1 MKQLHQS
8 SVTFQEEGHTYH
20 LGGRRLYG
28 ITGLIHSIL
37 GLGVY
42 PDADAHTEDYIIPRA
57 GSRGHAVHK
66 AIEEYD
72 TLGVYSDTQVVKTI
86 FGSSKRDNIAIEEL
100 TWNVKNELD
109 AYIDHLNRYGFEPIA
124 NEYIVSDE
132 KYFAS
137 QIDNVWRNKRT
148 GGIWLAD
155 TKTNNVKL
163 YPLCGYYDANF
174 FTDRV
179 DALKEYLSWQLSI
192 YAYLFE
198 RCNPGLNVEGL
209 VCNWLRSD
217 AHELWEI
224 ERKDDSLVEM
234 LLDADVTE
242 LDSDI
247 LYYNEHQEE
256 LLAMFQRPERKTL
269 TILPDNI
276 IDYVADTITRYEQAK
291 AEMESV
297 KKTIQQAMKEHNV
310 VSFNFG
316 AFKGSIAKD
325 SITTKFDVERF
336 KADYPELYKE
346 FLITSTR
353 KGGFTLKTNKK

>member
-1 MKQLHQS
+1 MNLYTS

-20 LGGRRLYG
+20 LDNRQLYG

-37 GLGVY
+37 GLQVY
-42 PDADAHTEDYIIPRA
+42 PDADAYTKDYRIPRA
-57 GSRGHAVHK
+57 GSRGRAVHK
-66 AIEEYD
+66 AIEDYD
-72 TLGVYSDTQVVKTI
+72 TLGAYNDTQVVKTI
-86 FGSSKRDNIAIEEL
+86 FGCDERNNITIEEL

-109 AYIDHLNRYGFEPIA
+109 AYIEHLSRYHFEPVA
-124 NEYIVSDE
+124 NEYIVSDN
-132 KYFAS
+132 KRFAS
-137 QIDNVWRNKRT
+137 QIDNVWRNKKT

-155 TKTNNVKL
+155 TKTNNINL
-163 YPLCGYYDANF
+163 YPLCGYYDSNYF
-174 FTDRV
+174 DNRV

-198 RCNPGLNVEGL
+198 QSNPGIKVEGL

-224 ERKDDSLVEM
+224 DRKGDNLIEM
-234 LLDADVTE
+234 LLDSDITE
-242 LDSDI
+242 LDGDI
-247 LYYNEHQEE
+247 LYYNSHQDE
-256 LLAMFQRPERKTL
+256 LLAMFRREHKAL
-269 TILPDNI
+269 SILPDNV
-276 IDYVADTITRYEQAK
+276 IDYITDVMTRYEQAK
-291 AEMESV
+291 IEMDKV
-297 KKTIQQAMKEHNV
+297 KSTIQQAMKEHNV